1 MNHRTTIGQFTDKL
15 NVWRNPL
22 QMAQIANEEL
32 TNAGLPALYTGQ
44 YNNGTYYPS
53 LIEIQ
58 QGKWSNTDWAD
69 LCMRTAVVNNTTATL
84 SHSTDKAAINL
95 SLNYFDDEGVYKK
108 DNFRKGNVTLNGSY
122 KLAKNFTLQTSN
134 ILSIH
139 KRHVNNTL
147 EYGRNP
153 LWPVYDED
161 GNYFVASETD
171 FGHPLI
177 ISDNVKNE
185 TQGRDLISSL
195 AAEWEIVEGLK
206 IRTQLNYNYSTSV
219 QDVYNASNTSQEAH
233 DMNGIAQMNNSLSQD
248 VLSETYV
255 TFQRTFADRHNL
267 SVMAGHSF
275 DYNMGRTL
283 GTTAYDFVNDALG
296 NENMGAGNPQKNVIN
311 NTYQNSKL
319 LSFYGRLNYVL
330 DDKYLFTF
338 TMRADGSS
346 KFGKN
351 NLLTSASMP
360 LSRQTPASTRGRLL
374 QKVRPF
380 HPFVGSLF
388 FLFLWYYACC
398 FAFSSFTRA
407 GTISKTSPTI
417 P

>member
-1 MNHRTTIGQFTDKL
+1 MNHRTTIGQVHRQTQRL
-15 NVWRNPL
+15 
-22 QMAQIANEEL
+22 AQPAANGADRQRGADQRRA
-32 TNAGLPALYTGQ
+32 AGPSTGQ

-195 AAEWEIVEGLK
+195 AAEWGDRRGIEDPHAA
-206 IRTQLNYNYSTSV
+206 QL
-219 QDVYNASNTSQEAH
+219 QLFDLRA
-233 DMNGIAQMNNSLSQD
+233 GCL
-248 VLSETYV
+248 
-255 TFQRTFADRHNL
+255 QRFEHFAGSARHERYRANEQFP
-267 SVMAGHSF
+267 VAGCAERDLCYFSADF
-275 DYNMGRTL
+275 LPT
-283 GTTAYDFVNDALG
+283 GTTCRSWRDTPSTTTWAGRSAL
-296 NENMGAGNPQKNVIN
+296 
-311 NTYQNSKL
+311 
-319 LSFYGRLNYVL
+319 
-330 DDKYLFTF
+330 
-338 TMRADGSS
+338 
-346 KFGKN
+346 
-351 NLLTSASMP
+351 
-360 LSRQTPASTRGRLL
+360 
-374 QKVRPF
+374 RPM
-380 HPFVGSLF
+380 
-388 FLFLWYYACC
+388 
-398 FAFSSFTRA
+398 
-407 GTISKTSPTI
+407 IS
-417 P
+417 